1 MAIKPIFNTDLV
13 LRGFGL
19 QALKTKFYDFGEEQP
34 DDKAP
39 VSTSY
44 LGTPVFM
51 NIEFIPGT
59 YKDKKG
65 RSITYGNLLK
75 NNDDATAFQIN
86 TVLVDVSQSKQI
98 IKTNIQGV
106 SGTVKE
112 YISKGDY
119 QVKIRGVLVDES
131 SERYPQEQVVQL
143 REYLDAETSIGVAGR
158 FLNDL
163 FDITD
168 IVIEGYSFPQTEG
181 AQNYQLFEITAVS
194 DDPIELTVVGNG

>member
-1 MAIKPIFNTDLV
+1 MALKPIVNTDLV

-19 QALKTKFYDFGEEQP
+19 QALKSKFYNFGEETP
-34 DDKAP
+34 DDKGA
-39 VSTSY
+39 VATSY

-51 NIEFIPGT
+51 NVEFLPGN

-65 RSITYGNLLK
+65 REISYGNLLK
-75 NNDDATAFQIN
+75 NNEDLTAFAIN

-98 IKTNIQGV
+98 IKTNIQGL

-119 QVKIRGVLVDES
+119 QIKIRGILVDES
-131 SERYPQEQVVQL
+131 SERYPQEQVIQL
-143 REYLDAETSIGVAGR
+143 REYLDAETTIGVAGR

-168 IVIEGYSFPQTEG
+168 IVVEGYNFPQAEG
-181 AQNYQLFEITAVS
+181 AQNYQLFEINAVS
-194 DDPIELTVVGNG
+194 DNPIELTVLSNG

>member
-1 MAIKPIFNTDLV
+1 MALKPIVNTDLV

-19 QALKTKFYDFGEEQP
+19 QALKSKFYNFGEETP
-34 DDKAP
+34 DDKGA
-39 VSTSY
+39 VATSY

-51 NIEFIPGT
+51 NVEFLPGN

-65 RSITYGNLLK
+65 REISYGNLLK
-75 NNDDATAFQIN
+75 NNEDSTAFAIN

-98 IKTNIQGV
+98 IKTNIQGL

-119 QVKIRGVLVDES
+119 QIKIRGILVDES
-131 SERYPQEQVVQL
+131 SERYPQEQVIQL
-143 REYLDAETSIGVAGR
+143 REYLDAETTIGVAGR

-168 IVIEGYSFPQTEG
+168 IVVEGYNFPQAEG
-181 AQNYQLFEITAVS
+181 AQNYQLFEINAVS
-194 DDPIELTVVGNG
+194 DNPIELTVLSNG